1 MGHALP
7 FMSNQY
13 YILQMS
19 HWANG
24 RAAAALALQTALA
37 EGKIPEP
44 PCRPPHRKPRPTSV
58 FLLESLCHIQP
69 HLLFTTIQKDHM
81 IHKKKKRDCTGKNS
95 STYTLG
101 FSYLCHAAG
110 SFSYLNMK
118 NPRQKTL

>member
-44 PCRPPHRKPRPTSV
+44 PRRPSHHKPQPTSV
-58 FLLESLCHIQP
+58 FLLQSLCHIQP
-69 HLLFTTIQKDHM
+69 HLLFTTIQKDHT
-81 IHKKKKRDCTGKNS
+81 IHKKKKKIVLIRTALPTPWDSHTS
-95 STYTLG
+95 AMLQATS
-101 FSYLCHAAG
+101 
-110 SFSYLNMK
+110 
-118 NPRQKTL
+118 RI

>member
-44 PCRPPHRKPRPTSV
+44 PCRPSHRKPQPTSV
-58 FLLESLCHIQP
+58 FLLESLC
-69 HLLFTTIQKDHM
+69 LF
-81 IHKKKKRDCTGKNS
+81 NLS
-95 STYTLG
+95 SLYNNPKG
-101 FSYLCHAAG
+101 SYD
-110 SFSYLNMK
+110 
-118 NPRQKTL
+118 T

>member
-44 PCRPPHRKPRPTSV
+44 PCRPSHRKPRPTSV
-58 FLLESLCHIQP
+58 LLLESLCHIQP
-69 HLLFTTIQKDHM
+69 HLLFTTIKKDHM
-81 IHKKKKRDCTGKNS
+81 IHKKKETVLVRTALPTPWDSHTS
-95 STYTLG
+95 AMPQ
-101 FSYLCHAAG
+101 AA
-110 SFSYLNMK
+110 F
-118 NPRQKTL
+118 RI

>member
-44 PCRPPHRKPRPTSV
+44 PCRPSHRKPRPTSV

-69 HLLFTTIQKDHM
+69 IFSFQQS
-81 IHKKKKRDCTGKNS
+81 KKII
-95 STYTLG
+95 
-101 FSYLCHAAG
+101 
-110 SFSYLNMK
+110 
-118 NPRQKTL
+118 